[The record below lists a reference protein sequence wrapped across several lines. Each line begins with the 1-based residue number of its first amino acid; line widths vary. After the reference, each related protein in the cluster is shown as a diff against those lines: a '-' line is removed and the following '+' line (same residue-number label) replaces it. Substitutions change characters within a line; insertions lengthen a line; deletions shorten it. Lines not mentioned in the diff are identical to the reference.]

1 MTLLR
6 MLAFQPASATQ
17 QSGASS
23 RGPASQPASRAKP
36 ADVPTTTPPGF
47 SAGQSSVTVAGN
59 GLTAGKLE
67 WTEPDWSELVERLD
81 LKGAARLLAGN
92 CAYLRRDGAIIHL
105 GLDRRFESTLSKS
118 RQAALADALTALF
131 GERLRVEI
139 AIGST
144 ESETPMQKKVRLGDE
159 QLEAARASLEA
170 DPNVRALRD
179 MFGAELNPDS
189 VEILSARNSGSQE
202 QVP

>member
-1 MTLLR
+1 
-6 MLAFQPASATQ
+6 
-17 QSGASS
+17 
-23 RGPASQPASRAKP
+23 
-36 ADVPTTTPPGF
+36 
-47 SAGQSSVTVAGN
+47 
-59 GLTAGKLE
+59 
-67 WTEPDWSELVERLD
+67 VERLD
-81 LKGAARLLAGN
+81 LKGATRLLAGN

-105 GLDRRFESTLSKS
+105 RLDRRFESTLSKP
-118 RQAALADALTALF
+118 RQAALADALTARF

-170 DPNVRALRD
+170 DPNVQALRD